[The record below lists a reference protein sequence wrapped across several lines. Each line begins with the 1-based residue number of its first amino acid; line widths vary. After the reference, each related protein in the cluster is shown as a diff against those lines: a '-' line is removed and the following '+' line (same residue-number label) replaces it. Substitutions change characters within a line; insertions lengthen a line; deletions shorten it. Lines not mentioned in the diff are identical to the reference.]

1 MSELLNDPLNIDIL
15 RLACSGQG
23 VDVNISEL
31 ATLLGK
37 HRNTIQTRYETLIQ
51 HEIIDPPFLPFQWLM
66 NELPLFVIEKIAL
79 PRNAKTNLWIELDP
93 FILAAFFV
101 KEEEYN
107 TLMVELHK
115 DLYDYQT
122 WKERILGEDQIL
134 LKNGFEYI
142 PSEPYFLSTKAMM
155 KNRPESALETFISN
169 YNRGYHPTING
180 LELDDTYVGL
190 LEALLSG
197 KGVHVNPNALAKS
210 LDVHRKTIQRRLDM
224 LLEEKIV
231 LPPTFRFPRIWTPPD
246 YFLVISLHEIR
257 KNADRITKLLV
268 EEPHVTMMFRASVGR
283 YNLLTF
289 NCFYRMNDYLAWQEE
304 HDQRFPDTFG
314 AVKNFYLSPAMT
326 FAINQQY
333 VTMEYLNAQKAKIRG
348 RDLMDSMK

>member
-1 MSELLNDPLNIDIL
+1 MSDLLNDPLNIDIL

-37 HRNTIQTRYETLIQ
+37 HRNTIQTRYENLLH
-51 HEIIDPPFLPFQWLM
+51 HEIIDPPFLPFQRLM
-66 NELPLFVIEKIAL
+66 KELPLFVIEKIAL

-93 FILAAFFV
+93 YILAAFFV

-115 DLYDYQT
+115 DLYDYQN
-122 WKERILGEDQIL
+122 WKERILGEDQVL
-134 LKNGFEYI
+134 LKDGFEYI
-142 PSEPYFLSTKAMM
+142 PSESYFLSTKAMM
-155 KNRPESALETFISN
+155 KNYPESALETFIRN
-169 YNRGYHPTING
+169 YNRGYHPKING
-180 LELDDTYVGL
+180 LELDDTYIDL

-197 KGVHVNPNALAKS
+197 KGVYVNPNALAKS
-210 LDVHRKTIQRRLDM
+210 LNVHRKTIQRRLGL
-224 LLEEKIV
+224 LLEEKIT
-231 LPPTFRFPRIWTPPD
+231 LPPTIRFPRIWTPPD

-257 KNADRITKLLV
+257 KNRNRITKLLA
-268 EEPHVTMMFRASVGR
+268 EDPHVTMMFRASVGR

-304 HDQRFPDTFG
+304 HDQRFPETFG

-333 VTMEYLNAQKAKIRG
+333 VTLEYLNSQKAKLRG

>member
-1 MSELLNDPLNIDIL
+1 MSELLNDPLNVDIL

-37 HRNTIQTRYETLIQ
+37 HRNTIQTRYDALLQ

-66 NELPLFVIEKIAL
+66 SELPLFVIEKISL
-79 PRNAKTNLWIELDP
+79 PRNPKTNLWIELDP
-93 FILAAFFV
+93 YILAAFFV

-115 DLYDYQT
+115 NLYDYQL
-122 WKERILGEDQIL
+122 WKERILGEDQVL
-134 LKNGFEYI
+134 LKDGSEYI
-142 PSEPYFLSTKAMM
+142 PSEPYFLSTKAIL
-155 KNRPESALETFISN
+155 KDSPESALETFGN
-169 YNRGYHPTING
+169 NFRRGYHPKIND
-180 LELDDTYVGL
+180 LELDDVSVKL
-190 LEALLSG
+190 VQALIAG

-231 LPPTFRFPRIWTPPD
+231 SPPACRFPRIWTPPD

-257 KNADRITKLLV
+257 KNKDRISKLLV
-268 EEPHVTMMFRASVGR
+268 EDPHVTLMFRASVGR

-304 HDQRFPDTFG
+304 YDQRFPETFG

-326 FAINQQY
+326 FAINQHY
-333 VTMEYLNAQKAKIRG
+333 VSQEYLNTQKAKLRG
-348 RDLMDSMK
+348 RDLMDSIK